1 MDVAFASARDRLGQT
16 LCGKYQLETVL
27 GVGGTAV
34 VYRATHRNGHKVAV
48 KMLHEHLCKSRDV
61 SRRFMREG
69 YLANIL
75 DHPGTV
81 RVLDDDAT
89 KDGIAFLVLELL
101 EGETL
106 EERRVRLG
114 GTLPLDEVM
123 NYCDQLLGVL
133 QIAHHKSIVHRD
145 IKPSNL
151 FVTHDNVLKVLDFGI
166 ARIVDDGSATVTKT
180 GTMIGTPAFMPPE
193 QALSRPREI
202 DSQSDLWAVG
212 ATMFTLLSG
221 HLVHVA
227 ESSSE
232 HLVKAATMQARS
244 IAKVFPG
251 IPENVEALIAKA
263 LAFHKKDR
271 WTTAEE
277 MRRELWRAR
286 IEPGRPV
293 GSIVSVP
300 PPASPTS
307 EFPTVVTNRR
317 KDSDGPHSR
326 DALLAKTGMSL
337 SGDIPLP
344 PPRRT
349 AIFAS
354 AAIGA
359 VLLFGAVGTL
369 MLAKDKTLDRT
380 AAAATVQRPPAPVT
394 VTAPAVPPPTPVA
407 DLPAAR
413 PATTTTTTASTTPT
427 PPVESGRKH
436 TNATA
441 AAGKTLT
448 TSPVTATT
456 SAPRATAAA
465 KPKATTGSGSSADLY
480 KPF

>member
-114 GTLPLDEVM
+114 GALPLDEVM

-133 QIAHHKSIVHRD
+133 QIAHDKSIIHRD

-202 DSQSDLWAVG
+202 DAQSDLWAVG

-244 IAKVFPG
+244 VAKVYPG
-251 IPENVEALIAKA
+251 IPENVEAIVAKA

-271 WTTAEE
+271 WASAEE
-277 MRRELWRAR
+277 MRREIWRAR
-286 IEPGRPV
+286 IEPGRPI
-293 GSIVSVP
+293 GSTISVP
-300 PPASPTS
+300 PPPSPTS
-307 EFPTVVTNRR
+307 EFPTVITNRR

-326 DALLAKTGMSL
+326 DAQLAKTGMSL
-337 SGDIPLP
+337 SGDIPMP

-349 AIFAS
+349 ALVAS

-369 MLAKDKTLDRT
+369 VLAKDKSLDRT
-380 AAAATVQRPPAPVT
+380 AAAATVVRPATPAIT
-394 VTAPAVPPPTPVA
+394 ATAPVPPPPSPVA
-407 DLPAAR
+407 ELPTAAG
-413 PATTTTTTASTTPT
+413 TTTTVSTTAT
-427 PPVESGRKH
+427 PPVETGRKH
-436 TNATA
+436 TNTTA

-448 TSPVTATT
+448 TPPVTATT
-456 SAPRATAAA
+456 TGTGAKTTSAA
-465 KPKATTGSGSSADLY
+465 KPKPGTASGSADLY